1 MFQLF
6 NIDPEIILK
15 LLLATLFGGLI
26 GYERTM
32 AHKEAGMRTFAL
44 VSLGS
49 CVFTILGTLFS
60 QDAASRI
67 LANIV
72 VGIGFLGGGLIF
84 TQRDHIRG
92 LTTAAALWTTAALGA
107 VIGLGKYG
115 LSFLITIL
123 VLFLLAI
130 VGRWELKIRKEK
142 ELNEKV

>member
-1 MFQLF
+1 
-6 NIDPEIILK
+6 
-15 LLLATLFGGLI
+15 
-26 GYERTM
+26 M

-49 CVFTILGTLFS
+49 CVFTILSTLFS

-115 LSFLITIL
+115 LGFLITIL
-123 VLFLLAI
+123 VLFLLAV
-130 VGRWELKIRKEK
+130 VGRWELKIRKE
-142 ELNEKV
+142 ENI